1 MENMENC
8 KFGCIGYAYVPV
20 QHFNEENVFSAE
32 NALKNASLFPELV
45 ISMKE
50 YGNTCTAVGGIE

>member
-1 MENMENC
+1 MEIMENC

-20 QHFNEENVFSAE
+20 QH
-32 NALKNASLFPELV
+32 